1 MSLSQNPQSPLM
13 ITRVP
18 KKTQNG
24 RQNLTTRST
33 IPKDAKLEKGIPN
46 EVPSGIFLANG
57 GCRTRRYEVQN
68 LLLMAGHFRPSEST
82 GVGKRQILKGSTVYS
97 TNETDSDL
105 HRKEKCFI

>member
-1 MSLSQNPQSPLM
+1 MSLSRNPQSPLM

-18 KKTQNG
+18 EKTQNG
-24 RQNLTTRST
+24 RQGVRLQKTQ
-33 IPKDAKLEKGIPN
+33 KGIPN

-68 LLLMAGHFRPSEST
+68 LFPPSEST